1 MKILILGGTGF
12 IGSKIYNLIKNKNFV
27 RNLSLTSNIDLRVPD
42 KLDKYLKNNYKII
55 INCAAHVGNLNYIG
69 NKKADIM
76 NDNLKIYLNLYS
88 SIKKSKFK
96 PYVINLISN
105 CVYPANHKI
114 QKESR
119 IYDGNIHESVEP
131 FGLPKLI
138 LLKLSSFYFKQYD
151 IKSLN
156 LVLPN
161 AFGPGDH
168 MDTNRSHALNGIIV
182 RMINAKKNKKNKF
195 EIWGSGKPKREWIF
209 AEDVSKLIVL
219 LLRRKKLLNKF
230 RVINVAQNKSYSINY
245 LAMKVK
251 KILNYKGQLTNNKN
265 FPDGALLKQ
274 LDNQLFN
281 KEFKNFKFTNFDDAL
296 KRTVEFYKYTK

>member
-1 MKILILGGTGF
+1 M
-12 IGSKIYNLIKNKNFV
+12 
-27 RNLSLTSNIDLRVPD
+27 
-42 KLDKYLKNNYKII
+42 
-55 INCAAHVGNLNYIG
+55 
-69 NKKADIM
+69 
-76 NDNLKIYLNLYS
+76 
-88 SIKKSKFK
+88 
-96 PYVINLISN
+96 
-105 CVYPANHKI
+105 
-114 QKESR
+114 
-119 IYDGNIHESVEP
+119 
-131 FGLPKLI
+131 
-138 LLKLSSFYFKQYD
+138 
-151 IKSLN
+151 N